1 MSVLESTK
9 QVGEKDIFY
18 RCFNNRFLKQL
29 G

>member
-1 MSVLESTK
+1 MSAPESTK

-18 RCFNNRFLKQL
+18 RCFNIRFLKRP